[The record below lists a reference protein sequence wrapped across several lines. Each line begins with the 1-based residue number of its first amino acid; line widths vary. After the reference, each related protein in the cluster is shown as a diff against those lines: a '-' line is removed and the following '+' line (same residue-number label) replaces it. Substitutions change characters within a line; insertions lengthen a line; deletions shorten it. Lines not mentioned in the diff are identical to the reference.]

1 MLRDAPVQ
9 SAISFEQFLEREIH
23 AQERHEFVDGNVFVM
38 PGGTDRHNE
47 IAQNILEFLRP
58 AARTVGCR
66 TFIESVLIRT
76 PDETGYYP
84 DVFVVCDSSQDSP
97 RVKRQPCIIIEVL
110 SEPAH
115 GHGASES
122 TAAIDRGEKLRNYR
136 TIPALELYVLLEQD
150 APLAE
155 VFERQADG
163 TWRHDLLGATSSLHF
178 SRLNLDVPLQDLY
191 QNLPEA

>member
-1 MLRDAPVQ
+1 MLREAPVQ

-84 DVFVVCDSSQDSP
+84 DVFVVCDSSQDTP
-97 RVKRQPCIIIEVL
+97 RVKHQPCIIIEVL
-110 SEPAH
+110 
-115 GHGASES
+115 SES

-136 TIPALELYVLLEQD
+136 TIPALEVYVLLEQNS
-150 APLAE
+150 PLAE

-163 TWRHDLLGATSSLHF
+163 SWRHDLLTASSSLHF
-178 SRLNLDVPLQDLY
+178 SRLNLDIPLQDLY

>member
-23 AQERHEFVDGNVFVM
+23 ATERHEFVDGNVFVM
-38 PGGTDRHNE
+38 PGGTDRHNR
-47 IAQNILEFLRP
+47 IAINVMMQVLP
-58 AARTVGCR
+58 AALNASCQAYMND
-66 TFIESVLIRT
+66 VLIRT

-110 SEPAH
+110 SE
-115 GHGASES
+115 S

-136 TIPALELYVLLEQD
+136 TIPALEVYVLLEQD

-155 VFERQADG
+155 VFERQPDG

-178 SRLNLDVPLQDLY
+178 SRLGLSVPLQDLY
-191 QNLPEA
+191 QNLPDA